1 MMQMDG
7 EKMLKGKKILVM
19 GVANQRSI
27 AWAIAKA
34 CADAGAELAFSYQN
48 ERFKGKVEK
57 LVEEEMPGSL
67 LVPCDVTEDG
77 EIEGL
82 ATTLKEKWG
91 VLHGVVHS
99 LAYAKTEEL
108 EGMFVNTSREGF
120 LLAQNISAYS
130 LTAVSNRLYPLMNE
144 GGSIIT
150 LTFQGSERVIPNY
163 NVMGVAKASLEAS
176 VRYLASD
183 LGSNGIRV
191 NAVSAGPI
199 RTLSAKGVK
208 DFNRLLEGVEEKTP
222 LRRLAGAE
230 EVAQTAL
237 FLISDLSSAVTGT
250 ILYADCGYNIMGV

>member
-1 MMQMDG
+1 MQMDV

-34 CADAGAELAFSYQN
+34 CAAAGAELAFSYQN
-48 ERFKGKVEK
+48 QRFKGKVEK
-57 LVEEEMPGSL
+57 LVEEEMSGSL
-67 LVPCDVTEDG
+67 LVPCDVSEDG
-77 EIEGL
+77 EIESL
-82 ATTLKEKWG
+82 AATLKEKWG
-91 VLHGVVHS
+91 ILHGVIHS

-108 EGMFVNTSREGF
+108 DGMFVDTSREGF

-130 LTAVSNRLYPLMNE
+130 LTAVSNRLYPLMKE

-150 LTFQGSERVIPNY
+150 LTFQGSERVVPNY

-183 LGSNGIRV
+183 LGQMGIRV

-222 LRRLAGAE
+222 LRRLAGAD
-230 EVAQTAL
+230 EVAGTAI
-237 FLISDLSSAVTGT
+237 FLLSGLSSAVTGT
-250 ILYADCGYNIMGV
+250 VLYADCGYSIMGV

>member
-1 MMQMDG
+1 MQMDG

-34 CADAGAELAFSYQN
+34 CAAEGAELAFSYQN

-67 LVPCDVTEDG
+67 LVPCDVSEDG
-77 EIEGL
+77 EIESL
-82 ATTLKEKWG
+82 AAALKEKWG
-91 VLHGVVHS
+91 ILHGLVHS

-108 EGMFVNTSREGF
+108 DGMFVDTSREGF
-120 LLAQNISAYS
+120 LLAQSISAYS
-130 LTAVSNRLYPLMNE
+130 LTAVSNRLYPLMKE

-150 LTFQGSERVIPNY
+150 LTFQGSERVVPNY

-183 LGSNGIRV
+183 LGQMGIRV

-222 LRRLAGAE
+222 LRRLAGAD
-230 EVAQTAL
+230 EVAGTAV
-237 FLISDLSSAVTGT
+237 FLLSGLSSAVTGT
-250 ILYADCGYNIMGV
+250 ILYADCGYNIMGI